1 MVSWY
6 SEIYQESTVSN
17 CCHEITSYLKLE
29 IFLVTSKFK
38 GLVWGLSGAV
48 FLLREWALGGYR
60 KWDDTLECCLAL
72 SKYALKQAE
81 EILAKDAE
89 ERSYDKRL
97 FRHDNIQLM
106 TLIMSSKILEN
117 LTNPNDAVVS
127 CLRLQ
132 HQFHE
137 LFFPLKYEIFFRYVS
152 RMNRVLFEFAKVVI
166 KPPPTAENWPVTVK
180 FDERIVNPEEIPKR
194 VRKEI
199 FRPNYLDDIL
209 ETTGNRYKFTIF
221 MIFIKQ
227 TMKRTNEWVSLCS
240 FMFNFPFSSL
250 FGF

>member
-6 SEIYQESTVSN
+6 SEVDRESTVSN
-17 CCHEITSYLKLE
+17 CCRKIIFSLKNRVFME
-29 IFLVTSKFK
+29 TFK

-60 KWDDTLECCLAL
+60 KWDDTLERCLAL
-72 SKYALKQAE
+72 SKYAAKQAE
-81 EILAKDAE
+81 EIIPKNSE
-89 ERSYDKRL
+89 ERFSYNWLSRYDS
-97 FRHDNIQLM
+97 FMVGELM
-106 TLIMSSKILEN
+106 MSTKILEN

-127 CLRLQ
+127 CLRLL

-137 LFFPLKYEIFFRYVS
+137 LFFPLKDVS
-152 RMNRVLFEFAKVVI
+152 RMNSVLFEFAKVVI
-166 KPPPTAENWPVTVK
+166 KPPPNAENWPVTVK
-180 FDERIVNPEEIPKR
+180 FDERIINPEEFPKR

-199 FRPNYLDDIL
+199 FRPNYLDNIL

-227 TMKRTNEWVSLCS
+227 TMKRTNERMSGCNYV
-240 FMFNFPFSSL
+240 
-250 FGF
+250 